1 MSDPYIGEIR
11 IFPFNYA
18 PIGWA
23 FCNGQSMPVAQ
34 YQALFAVIGT
44 IYGGDGQ
51 NYFNLPNLQGRAAM
65 GMGTGPRLTP
75 RNINDQVGAATV
87 TLTSGQLTQ
96 HTHSLVAQNADA
108 NSATPASNYLARS
121 TVNTPRG
128 RAAANT
134 YAAPGTLTPMAST
147 SFTSF
152 GKGQA
157 HDNMQPYLPL
167 SLCMA
172 LEGIFPVKP

>member
-11 IFPFNYA
+11 IFPFSYA

-51 NYFNLPNLQGRAAM
+51 NYFNLPNLQGRAAVD
-65 GMGTGPRLTP
+65 MGTGTGLTT
-75 RNINDQVGAATV
+75 RNLNDQVGASTV
-87 TLTSGQLTQ
+87 TLTSGQLYS
-96 HTHSLVAQNADA
+96 HTHNLVAQNVDA
-108 NSATPASNYLARS
+108 NSATPTSNYLARS
-121 TVNTPRG
+121 TANTPRG
-128 RAAANT
+128 RAAAST
-134 YAAPGTLTPMAST
+134 YASPGTITPMAT
-147 SFTSF
+147 TALTSF
-152 GKGQA
+152 GKSQA
-157 HDNMQPYLPL
+157 HDNMQPYLSL

-172 LEGIFPVKP
+172 LEGIYPVRP

>member
-1 MSDPYIGEIR
+1 MADPYIGEIR

-18 PIGWA
+18 PMGWA

-51 NYFNLPNLQGRAAM
+51 NNFNLPNLQGRAAM
-65 GMGTGPRLTP
+65 DMGTGPGLTP

-87 TLTSGQLTQ
+87 TLTGGQLNQ
-96 HTHSLVAQNADA
+96 HTHNLVAQNVDA
-108 NSATPASNYLARS
+108 NSAAPTSNYLARS
-121 TVNTPRG
+121 TANTPRG

-134 YAAPGTLTPMAST
+134 YAAPGAMTPMAPT
-147 SFTSF
+147 ALTSF

-167 SLCMA
+167 SLCIA
-172 LEGIFPVKP
+172 LEGIFPVRQ